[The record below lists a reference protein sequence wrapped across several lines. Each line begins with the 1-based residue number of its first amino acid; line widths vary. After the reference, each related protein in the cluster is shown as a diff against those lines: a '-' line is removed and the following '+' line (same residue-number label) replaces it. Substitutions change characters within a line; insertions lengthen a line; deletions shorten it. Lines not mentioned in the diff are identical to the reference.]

1 MRGPTA
7 VGTTCLR
14 ASCPVLGQVGA
25 GIRSR
30 KLHPILVYPWG
41 SWGSQSLIQHA
52 SLAATIVAAV
62 AVAAEKCSKATSTA
76 WYPPAHP
83 LVLW

>member
-1 MRGPTA
+1 MQGPTA

-14 ASCPVLGQVGA
+14 ASWPVLGQVGA

-52 SLAATIVAAV
+52 SLAYGRECRAFKQPAV
-62 AVAAEKCSKATSTA
+62 KRPWEAQHNTTG
-76 WYPPAHP
+76 
-83 LVLW
+83 